1 MKTNPNALKILH
13 AGALRKPIKEC
24 IHILW
29 EKYPNLKV
37 ELDYAGSRAC
47 AKAVAEGKIVDV
59 IALADYQVFNDILIP
74 KFVDT
79 SFVFAADQMVL
90 AFDEFS
96 TDSNIINEQNWM
108 DVLLGNS
115 TIKYARSDHR
125 LDPCGYR
132 TLMLWQLAEQYYDRP
147 GLYRE
152 LENGWSNLYPK
163 SLDLAVALMEG
174 KIDYGFEYLSVAK
187 QMDLPYIQFPPEI
200 NLSDP
205 RFADHYARAKVTIEG
220 NYPGLETV
228 IAGASIEFAVAIP
241 KNSNQ
246 KELAQEFIDIL
257 TGPRGE
263 EILEENGLIPC

>member
-1 MKTNPNALKILH
+1 MKADPNALKILH

-29 EKYPNLKV
+29 EKYPDLKV

-47 AKAVAEGKIVDV
+47 ARAVAEGKIVDV

-74 KFVDT
+74 RFVDT
-79 SFVFAADQMVL
+79 SFVFATDQMVL

-96 TDSNIINEQNWM
+96 PESNQINEQNWM
-108 DVLLGNS
+108 DVLPGNPA
-115 TIKYARSDHR
+115 IKYARSDHR

-132 TLMLWQLAEQYYDRP
+132 TLILWQLAEQYYGRP

-174 KIDYGFEYLSVAK
+174 KIDYGFEYLSVTK
-187 QMDLPYIQFPPEI
+187 QMNLPYIQFPPQI

-205 RFADHYARAKVTIEG
+205 RYAGYYARARVVIEG
-220 NYPGLETV
+220 NYPGLETE
-228 IAGASIEFAVAIP
+228 ILGAPIEFAVAIP
-241 KNSNQ
+241 RNSNQ
-246 KELAQEFIDIL
+246 KVLAQEFIDIL

-263 EILEENGLIPC
+263 EVLEANGLIPC

>member
-1 MKTNPNALKILH
+1 MKTDPNALKILH

-29 EKYPNLKV
+29 ERYPDLKV

-59 IALADYQVFNDILIP
+59 IALADYQVFNDFLIP
-74 KFVDT
+74 RFVDM
-79 SFVFAADQMVL
+79 SFVFATDQMVL

-96 TDSNIINEQNWM
+96 TGSNQINGQNWM
-108 DVLLGNS
+108 DVLLGNP

-132 TLMLWQLAEQYYDRP
+132 TLILWQLAEEYYRRP
-147 GLYRE
+147 GLYQL

-187 QMDLPYIQFPPEI
+187 QMDFLYIQFPPEI

-205 RFADHYARAKVTIEG
+205 RFADHYARAKVSIEG

-228 IAGASIEFAVAIP
+228 ITGAPIEFSVAIP

-263 EILEENGLIPC
+263 EILETNGLIPC

>member
-1 MKTNPNALKILH
+1 MKKQPEALKILH

-29 EKYPNLKV
+29 EKYPGLPV
-37 ELDYAGSRAC
+37 ELEYAGSRAC
-47 AKAVAEGKIVDV
+47 ARAVVEGKVVDV
-59 IALADYQVFNDILIP
+59 IALADYKVFQELLIP

-79 SFVFAADQMVL
+79 SFVFATDQMVL

-96 TDSNIINEQNWM
+96 PGSKDINSGNWM
-108 DVLLGNS
+108 DVLLGNPD
-115 TIKYARSDHR
+115 IRYARSDHR

-132 TLMLWQLAEQYYDRP
+132 TLMLWQLAEIYYQRP
-147 GLYRE
+147 GLYQR
-152 LENGWSNLYPK
+152 LESGWSNLYPK

-174 KIDYGFEYLSVAK
+174 KVDYGFEYLSVTR
-187 QMDLPYIQFPPEI
+187 QMNLQYIQFPPEI

-205 RFADHYARAKVTIEG
+205 RYADYYATAKVRIEG
-220 NYPGLETV
+220 SYPQLETV
-228 IAGASIEFAVAIP
+228 ITGAPIEFAVAIP

-246 KELAQEFIDIL
+246 KKLAQEFIDIL

-263 EILEENGLIPC
+263 KVLEDNGLIPC